1 MQTPTSRSDTQE
13 QLHEGMRWTVQRG
26 RFFASLSVALLC
38 VAAFIGGLFI
48 LAIKDVIF
56 DLPDLARTAM
66 LVVLLL
72 ISAGFFFV
80 LALRP
85 WLNERFNRSAG
96 EQVDLAADREEQ
108 PVTLGLSLREP
119 VDDDSLA
126 LMLLQRAESRAAE
139 VAQSVKP
146 GRAYPLR
153 RLTSPGSWLALALAF
168 WILLAIILPSHVFA
182 IASRVI
188 MPWSDTPP
196 FSLTQME
203 PTWTPEPPDAGE
215 DVVVSVE
222 PAGLI
227 PKEVDLVVLD
237 EDGNEAERFEMA
249 PDGEGGFS
257 LTLKRVLEPID
268 FQLETRGRH
277 TRTYTITPTPEPP
290 VPDQPGAD
298 GSDDEHDS
306 TSSEGSTSFDP
317 DKVARRDLENNEGW
331 QAMKKKLEQMLGE
344 LAEAQRLADSL
355 DPTDADALQELA
367 DKLAGIVKQ
376 AGELGDE
383 LAEMQGELPA
393 EASALLDALQQAL
406 TNMLSAKVP
415 APPGSQGGAQ
425 GEGAPTLAD
434 WLKQASDA
442 AKGDQGRIGQGIGP
456 SDEPSDSGTTSGTGG
471 EGPDIVDPSTSG
483 TYREGN
489 TSGEEGPLPDSVM
502 QQVPPSYRDFVSKYF
517 ENLADEQANP

>member
-13 QLHEGMRWTVQRG
+13 QLREGMRWTVQRG

-38 VAAFIGGLFI
+38 AAAFIGGLFV

-56 DLPDLARTAM
+56 DLPDLLRT
-66 LVVLLL
+66 LLL
-72 ISAGFFFV
+72 ALLLLGSAGCFFV
-80 LALRP
+80 LAFRP

-96 EQVDLAADREEQ
+96 EQIDSAAEREEQ
-108 PVTLGLSLREP
+108 PVTLGLSLKEP
-119 VDDDSLA
+119 MDDDTLA
-126 LMLLQRAESRAAE
+126 LMLLQRAESRAAK

-146 GRAYPLR
+146 SRAYPLR

-168 WILLAIILPSHVFA
+168 WILLALVLPSHVFA

-203 PTWTPEPPDAGE
+203 PTWTPEPPDAGD
-215 DVVVSVE
+215 DVTVSVE
-222 PAGLI
+222 PTGRMPEAV
-227 PKEVDLVVLD
+227 ELVVVD
-237 EDGNEAERFEMA
+237 KDGKEIERYEMA
-249 PDGEGGFS
+249 SDGEDGFS

-277 TRTYTITPTPEPP
+277 TRTYTIVPTPKPP
-290 VPDQPGAD
+290 VPDQPVADGAD
-298 GSDDEHDS
+298 DEQAG

-317 DKVARRDLENNEGW
+317 DKVARRDLDNNESW
-331 QAMKKKLEQMLGE
+331 QAMKKKLEQMLAE
-344 LAEAQRLADSL
+344 LAEAQQLADSL

-383 LAEMQGELPA
+383 LAEVQGELPA

-406 TNMLSAKVP
+406 ANMLSAKVP
-415 APPGSQGGAQ
+415 APPGSQGGVP
-425 GEGAPTLAD
+425 GGGDPTLAD
-434 WLKQASDA
+434 WLRQASDA

-471 EGPDIVDPSTSG
+471 DGPDIVDPSTAG

-489 TSGEEGPLPDSVM
+489 SSGEEGPLPDSVM
-502 QQVPPSYRDFVSKYF
+502 QQVPPSYRDFISKYF